1 MRILNRRI
9 RRVLTVAFLLPFAS
23 CTDHGPCELVGCDDE
38 VEILFKGV
46 PHQFT
51 ATYTG
56 PGVNVV
62 EEIDCTQTFLG
73 CDDIRRYVVGAP
85 PSLEVQVSW
94 DDTTITRTFE
104 PSYATYEPNGPH
116 CDPKC
121 RQASV
126 IFER

>member
-1 MRILNRRI
+1 MRILNSRARRG
-9 RRVLTVAFLLPFAS
+9 LAVAFALSLAS
-23 CTDHGPCELVGCDDE
+23 CAGHGPCDLVGCDDE
-38 VEILFKGV
+38 VEIRFEGV
-46 PHQFT
+46 PDQFT

-56 PGVNVV
+56 LGVNVV

-73 CDDIRRYVVGAP
+73 CDDIRRYVKGSP

-94 DDTTITRTFE
+94 DDTTITRTFRPFYE
-104 PSYATYEPNGPH
+104 AHEPNGPH

-121 RQASV
+121 LQATV